1 MILIRAIYLL
11 LVLFFATFSMSY
23 TLADTHD
30 TNASTE
36 TSEEEALPL
45 NDPFAGDESLSS
57 GTNIISGS
65 EEEREAMSL
74 YKFKLVGII
83 EGEYEAYA
91 TLVDAS
97 GEILSLTLHEEL
109 SAGVKLI
116 DSVDL
121 HSNLANIG
129 DTRSLILH
137 PASTTH
143 RQLTEEQ
150 RNGAGASSDAIRLSV
165 GIEDVNDI
173 IADLDQALSQV

>member
-30 TNASTE
+30 TNASAE

-45 NDPFAGDESLSS
+45 NDPFAGDESLNS

-83 EGEYEAYA
+83 EGEYEAYV

-97 GEILSLTLHEEL
+97 GETLSLTLHEEL

-116 DSVDL
+116 DL
-121 HSNLANIG
+121 RIN
-129 DTRSLILH
+129 
-137 PASTTH
+137 
-143 RQLTEEQ
+143 E
-150 RNGAGASSDAIRLSV
+150 AIFEKDDNTYIS
-165 GIEDVNDI
+165 INFKNQIKEMNEY
-173 IADLDQALSQV
+173 

>member
-30 TNASTE
+30 TNASAE

-57 GTNIISGS
+57 GTNIITGS

-83 EGEYEAYA
+83 EGEHEAYV

-97 GEILSLTLHEEL
+97 GETLSLTLHEEL

-116 DSVDL
+116 DL
-121 HSNLANIG
+121 RIN
-129 DTRSLILH
+129 
-137 PASTTH
+137 
-143 RQLTEEQ
+143 E
-150 RNGAGASSDAIRLSV
+150 AIFEKDDNTYIS
-165 GIEDVNDI
+165 INFNNQIKEMNEY
-173 IADLDQALSQV
+173 

>member
-11 LVLFFATFSMSY
+11 LVLFLATFSMSH

-30 TNASTE
+30 TNASAE

-83 EGEYEAYA
+83 EGEYEAYV

-97 GEILSLTLHEEL
+97 GETLSLTLHEEL

-116 DSVDL
+116 DL
-121 HSNLANIG
+121 RIN
-129 DTRSLILH
+129 
-137 PASTTH
+137 
-143 RQLTEEQ
+143 E
-150 RNGAGASSDAIRLSV
+150 AIFEKDDNTYIS
-165 GIEDVNDI
+165 INFNNQIKEMNEY
-173 IADLDQALSQV
+173 

>member
-65 EEEREAMSL
+65 EEEREVMSL

-97 GEILSLTLHEEL
+97 GETLSLSLHEEL

-116 DSVDL
+116 DL
-121 HSNLANIG
+121 RIN
-129 DTRSLILH
+129 
-137 PASTTH
+137 
-143 RQLTEEQ
+143 E
-150 RNGAGASSDAIRLSV
+150 AIFEKDDNTYIS
-165 GIEDVNDI
+165 INFNNQIKEMNEY
-173 IADLDQALSQV
+173 

>member
-97 GEILSLTLHEEL
+97 GETLSLTLHEEL

-116 DSVDL
+116 DL
-121 HSNLANIG
+121 RIN
-129 DTRSLILH
+129 
-137 PASTTH
+137 
-143 RQLTEEQ
+143 E
-150 RNGAGASSDAIRLSV
+150 AIFEKDDNTYIS
-165 GIEDVNDI
+165 INFNNQIKEMNEY
-173 IADLDQALSQV
+173 

>member
-30 TNASTE
+30 TNASAE

-83 EGEYEAYA
+83 EGEHEAYV

-97 GEILSLTLHEEL
+97 GETLSLTLHEEL

-116 DSVDL
+116 DL
-121 HSNLANIG
+121 RIN
-129 DTRSLILH
+129 
-137 PASTTH
+137 
-143 RQLTEEQ
+143 E
-150 RNGAGASSDAIRLSV
+150 AIFEKDDNTYIS
-165 GIEDVNDI
+165 INFNNQIKEMNEY
-173 IADLDQALSQV
+173 

>member
-30 TNASTE
+30 TNASAE

-57 GTNIISGS
+57 GTNIITGS

-83 EGEYEAYA
+83 EGEYEAYV

-116 DSVDL
+116 DL
-121 HSNLANIG
+121 RIN
-129 DTRSLILH
+129 
-137 PASTTH
+137 
-143 RQLTEEQ
+143 E
-150 RNGAGASSDAIRLSV
+150 AIFEKDDNTYIS
-165 GIEDVNDI
+165 INFKNQIKEMNEY
-173 IADLDQALSQV
+173 

>member
-30 TNASTE
+30 TNASAE

-83 EGEYEAYA
+83 EGEYEAYV

-116 DSVDL
+116 DL
-121 HSNLANIG
+121 RIN
-129 DTRSLILH
+129 
-137 PASTTH
+137 
-143 RQLTEEQ
+143 E
-150 RNGAGASSDAIRLSV
+150 AIFEKDDNTYIS
-165 GIEDVNDI
+165 INFKN
-173 IADLDQALSQV
+173 QVKEMNEY

>member
-30 TNASTE
+30 TNASAE

-57 GTNIISGS
+57 GTNITPGS

-83 EGEYEAYA
+83 EGEYEAYV

-97 GEILSLTLHEEL
+97 GETLSLTLHEEL

-116 DSVDL
+116 DL
-121 HSNLANIG
+121 RIN
-129 DTRSLILH
+129 
-137 PASTTH
+137 
-143 RQLTEEQ
+143 E
-150 RNGAGASSDAIRLSV
+150 AIFEKDDNTYIS
-165 GIEDVNDI
+165 INFNNQIKEMNEY
-173 IADLDQALSQV
+173 

>member
-30 TNASTE
+30 TNASAE

-45 NDPFAGDESLSS
+45 NDPFAGDESLNS

-83 EGEYEAYA
+83 EGEYEAYV

-97 GEILSLTLHEEL
+97 GETLSLTLHEEL
-109 SAGVKLI
+109 SEGVKLI
-116 DSVDL
+116 DL
-121 HSNLANIG
+121 RIN
-129 DTRSLILH
+129 
-137 PASTTH
+137 
-143 RQLTEEQ
+143 E
-150 RNGAGASSDAIRLSV
+150 AIFEKDDNTYIS
-165 GIEDVNDI
+165 INFKNQIKEMNEY
-173 IADLDQALSQV
+173 

>member
-1 MILIRAIYLL
+1 MLL
-11 LVLFFATFSMSY
+11 LFFATFSMSY

-74 YKFKLVGII
+74 YNFKLVGII

-97 GEILSLTLHEEL
+97 GETLSLTLHEEL
-109 SAGVKLI
+109 SEGVKLI
-116 DSVDL
+116 DL
-121 HSNLANIG
+121 RIN
-129 DTRSLILH
+129 
-137 PASTTH
+137 
-143 RQLTEEQ
+143 E
-150 RNGAGASSDAIRLSV
+150 AIFEKDDNTYIS
-165 GIEDVNDI
+165 INFKNQIKEMNEY
-173 IADLDQALSQV
+173 

>member
-30 TNASTE
+30 TNASAE

-57 GTNIISGS
+57 GTNTISGS

-83 EGEYEAYA
+83 EGEYEAYV

-97 GEILSLTLHEEL
+97 GETLSLTLHEEL

-116 DSVDL
+116 DL
-121 HSNLANIG
+121 RIN
-129 DTRSLILH
+129 
-137 PASTTH
+137 
-143 RQLTEEQ
+143 E
-150 RNGAGASSDAIRLSV
+150 AIFEKDDNTYIS
-165 GIEDVNDI
+165 INFNNQIKEMNEY
-173 IADLDQALSQV
+173 

>member
-1 MILIRAIYLL
+1 MILIRVIYLM

-30 TNASTE
+30 TNASAE

-83 EGEYEAYA
+83 EGEYEAYV

-97 GEILSLTLHEEL
+97 GETLSLTLHEEL

-116 DSVDL
+116 DL
-121 HSNLANIG
+121 RIN
-129 DTRSLILH
+129 
-137 PASTTH
+137 
-143 RQLTEEQ
+143 E
-150 RNGAGASSDAIRLSV
+150 AIFEKDDNTYIS
-165 GIEDVNDI
+165 INFKNQIKEMNEY
-173 IADLDQALSQV
+173 

>member
-30 TNASTE
+30 TNASAE

-83 EGEYEAYA
+83 EGEYEAYV

-97 GEILSLTLHEEL
+97 GETLSLTLHEEL

-116 DSVDL
+116 HL
-121 HSNLANIG
+121 KIN
-129 DTRSLILH
+129 
-137 PASTTH
+137 
-143 RQLTEEQ
+143 E
-150 RNGAGASSDAIRLSV
+150 AIFEKDDNTYIS
-165 GIEDVNDI
+165 INFKNQIKEMNEY
-173 IADLDQALSQV
+173 

>member
-65 EEEREAMSL
+65 EEEREVMSL

-97 GEILSLTLHEEL
+97 GETLSLTLHEEL
-109 SAGVKLI
+109 SEGVKL
-116 DSVDL
+116 VDL
-121 HSNLANIG
+121 RIN
-129 DTRSLILH
+129 
-137 PASTTH
+137 
-143 RQLTEEQ
+143 E
-150 RNGAGASSDAIRLSV
+150 AIFEKDDNTY
-165 GIEDVNDI
+165 ITINFNNQIKEMNEY
-173 IADLDQALSQV
+173 

>member
-1 MILIRAIYLL
+1 MILIRVIYLM

-36 TSEEEALPL
+36 TSEEETLPL

-83 EGEYEAYA
+83 EGEYEAYV

-97 GEILSLTLHEEL
+97 GETLSLTLHEEL

-116 DSVDL
+116 DL
-121 HSNLANIG
+121 RIN
-129 DTRSLILH
+129 
-137 PASTTH
+137 
-143 RQLTEEQ
+143 E
-150 RNGAGASSDAIRLSV
+150 AIFEKDDNTYIS
-165 GIEDVNDI
+165 INFKNQIKEMNEY
-173 IADLDQALSQV
+173 

>member
-1 MILIRAIYLL
+1 MILIRVIYLML
-11 LVLFFATFSMSY
+11 LLFFATFSMSY

-30 TNASTE
+30 TNASAE

-83 EGEYEAYA
+83 EGEYEAYV

-97 GEILSLTLHEEL
+97 GETLSLTLHEEL
-109 SAGVKLI
+109 SEGVKLI
-116 DSVDL
+116 DL
-121 HSNLANIG
+121 RIN
-129 DTRSLILH
+129 
-137 PASTTH
+137 
-143 RQLTEEQ
+143 E
-150 RNGAGASSDAIRLSV
+150 AIFEKDDNTYIS
-165 GIEDVNDI
+165 INFKNQIKEMNEY
-173 IADLDQALSQV
+173 

>member
-30 TNASTE
+30 TNASAE

-109 SAGVKLI
+109 SEGVKLI
-116 DSVDL
+116 DL
-121 HSNLANIG
+121 RIN
-129 DTRSLILH
+129 
-137 PASTTH
+137 
-143 RQLTEEQ
+143 E
-150 RNGAGASSDAIRLSV
+150 AIFEKDDNTYIS
-165 GIEDVNDI
+165 INFNNQIKEMNEY
-173 IADLDQALSQV
+173 

>member
-30 TNASTE
+30 TNASAE

-57 GTNIISGS
+57 GTNIITGS

-74 YKFKLVGII
+74 YKFKLVAII

-97 GEILSLTLHEEL
+97 GETLSLTLHEEL
-109 SAGVKLI
+109 SEGVKLI
-116 DSVDL
+116 DL
-121 HSNLANIG
+121 RIN
-129 DTRSLILH
+129 
-137 PASTTH
+137 
-143 RQLTEEQ
+143 E
-150 RNGAGASSDAIRLSV
+150 AIFEKDDNTYIS
-165 GIEDVNDI
+165 INFKNQIKEMNEY
-173 IADLDQALSQV
+173 

>member
-1 MILIRAIYLL
+1 MILIRVIYLM

-30 TNASTE
+30 TNASAE

-57 GTNIISGS
+57 GTNIITGS

-74 YKFKLVGII
+74 YKFKLVAII

-97 GEILSLTLHEEL
+97 GETLSLTLHEEL
-109 SAGVKLI
+109 STGVKLI
-116 DSVDL
+116 DL
-121 HSNLANIG
+121 RIN
-129 DTRSLILH
+129 
-137 PASTTH
+137 
-143 RQLTEEQ
+143 E
-150 RNGAGASSDAIRLSV
+150 AIFEKDDNTYIS
-165 GIEDVNDI
+165 INFKNQIKEMNEY
-173 IADLDQALSQV
+173 

>member
-30 TNASTE
+30 TNASAE

-83 EGEYEAYA
+83 EGEYEAYV

-109 SAGVKLI
+109 SEGVKLI
-116 DSVDL
+116 DL
-121 HSNLANIG
+121 RIN
-129 DTRSLILH
+129 
-137 PASTTH
+137 
-143 RQLTEEQ
+143 E
-150 RNGAGASSDAIRLSV
+150 AIFEKDDNTYIS
-165 GIEDVNDI
+165 INFKNQIKEMNEY
-173 IADLDQALSQV
+173 

>member
-11 LVLFFATFSMSY
+11 LVLFLATFSMSY

-57 GTNIISGS
+57 GTNIITGS

-97 GEILSLTLHEEL
+97 GETLSLTLHEEL

-116 DSVDL
+116 DL
-121 HSNLANIG
+121 RIN
-129 DTRSLILH
+129 
-137 PASTTH
+137 
-143 RQLTEEQ
+143 E
-150 RNGAGASSDAIRLSV
+150 AIFEKDDNTYIS
-165 GIEDVNDI
+165 INFKNQIKEMNEY
-173 IADLDQALSQV
+173 

>member
-1 MILIRAIYLL
+1 MILIRVIYLM

-74 YKFKLVGII
+74 YNFKLVGII
-83 EGEYEAYA
+83 EGEYEAYV

-97 GEILSLTLHEEL
+97 GETLSLTLHEEL

-116 DSVDL
+116 DL
-121 HSNLANIG
+121 RIN
-129 DTRSLILH
+129 
-137 PASTTH
+137 
-143 RQLTEEQ
+143 E
-150 RNGAGASSDAIRLSV
+150 AIFEKDDNTYIS
-165 GIEDVNDI
+165 INFKNQKKEMNEY
-173 IADLDQALSQV
+173 